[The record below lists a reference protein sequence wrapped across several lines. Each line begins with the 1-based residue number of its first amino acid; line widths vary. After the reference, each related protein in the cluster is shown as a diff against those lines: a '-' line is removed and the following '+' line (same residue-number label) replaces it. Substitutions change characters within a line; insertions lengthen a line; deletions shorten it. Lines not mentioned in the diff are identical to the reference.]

1 MRFGPFHCML
11 AVSVAI
17 ASTGVVLGLRARLG
31 SRADGLAD
39 SSRTA
44 PPPRPAG
51 GAGGAPTPRPGLAVE
66 RSIPPPLP
74 VAPRFGAAVS
84 GSPKLEWRLAEHT
97 DGARVELC
105 PTNDFDG
112 ATTRHLDVDGEEV
125 GLPPPWPPG
134 VWYWRLRGISGSD
147 VGQRATPTWMVY
159 VSEGRGD
166 GKGPQ
171 AAALPADAPTAK
183 AEPTNPPQLPPPD
196 DEEAEP
202 DWYARVAALIDQ
214 ARSGQTSRE

>member
-1 MRFGPFHCML
+1 ML

-31 SRADGLAD
+31 SRAAGLAD
-39 SSRTA
+39 SSGTTL
-44 PPPRPAG
+44 PTTPA
-51 GAGGAPTPRPGLAVE
+51 TGLPVE

-74 VAPRFGAAVS
+74 VAPRFGATVS
-84 GSPKLEWRLAEHT
+84 GTPKLEWRLAEHT

-125 GLPPPWPPG
+125 GLPAPWPPG
-134 VWYWRLRGISGSD
+134 VWYWRLRGLSGAD
-147 VGQRATPTWMVY
+147 VGERATPTWMVY
-159 VSEGRGD
+159 VSAPSGG
-166 GKGPQ
+166 GKGTS
-171 AAALPADAPTAK
+171 AAALAGAPTAK
-183 AEPTNPPQLPPPD
+183 AEPPGPAQLVPAANED
-196 DEEAEP
+196 GEP

-214 ARSGQTSRE
+214 ARSGQVSRE